1 MNSLPR
7 RHLWSVPAGHAGSAA
22 DPDANPAS
30 GRTSLPEPDLELR
43 SHRRL
48 RGPYTAGAALLRHV
62 IPELVPEHG
71 ELVAARA
78 TEVVSLA
85 PEITSL
91 VPAPLRTLTSLA
103 NRAERTRFYP
113 TARTLHVAHG
123 VAELLMDWARIRHP
137 EGVTIAFRELDDA
150 DPTDRELVSVLV
162 RRCDPNLVRVLAE
175 TDIESDPASEDVLG
189 KALTTY
195 ARRVPRPPAAE
206 ASLPEGADL
215 AQLFIDSDGTSKDSR
230 LELAYADLPPD
241 ERASRH
247 AARAEQLI
255 ALNEPGAQ
263 LGAIP
268 YHLENTA
275 DPAEAAG
282 EAFVSAAEDCFDR
295 GFYEAALELSLRGR
309 ELFGAQRPRLY
320 WNLTSKIGACLS
332 YLKRGPEG
340 FAYFAE
346 LRRGSI
352 NPEAHMN
359 SCYMMAMLY
368 TRHLP
373 KGMHDEYRAL
383 EWVNTAIAIADLN
396 PDPHRRIF
404 TGAFMRNARALVE
417 LHRGDLDG
425 SLALVN
431 EAIAMT
437 DADLGPDEQ
446 LLHRSVLL
454 YNRAQILAAQGDYA
468 ASLRDYDEVIRR
480 DPDYGDYYFERA
492 AGRRSA
498 GRYEDSLAD
507 YATCI
512 RLSPPF
518 YEAHFNRAD
527 LLRELG
533 DDDGALRDLD
543 YALELEPTHVDSLVN
558 RADLSLA
565 LGELDRAGADI
576 EQGLALD
583 PSNAHLLSAQAA
595 LLAESGD
602 LDAAYASYTAAL
614 QQNPSLVAAWGN
626 RAVLAYSAGRF
637 ADAVAD
643 LDHAIE
649 LNDDAALRLNRA
661 IALQDLGEHQRALA
675 DLDIAVMAFADEDP
689 DLFYRRGASRH
700 ALHDS
705 EGAMQDWRQHLAAY
719 GPDQTSPYLAQ
730 IQLHTGGLSEPVEV
744 P

>member
-1 MNSLPR
+1 MNHRPE
-7 RHLWSVPAGHAGSAA
+7 RHLWLVPTQHEGRA
-22 DPDANPAS
+22 D
-30 GRTSLPEPDLELR
+30 GQTFVPEPDLDLR

-48 RGPYTAGAALLRHV
+48 HGPYTAGGALLNHV
-62 IPELVPEHG
+62 VPEMVREHG

-85 PEITSL
+85 PGLTPL

-123 VAELLMDWARIRHP
+123 VAELLTEWARALHP
-137 EGVTIAFRELDDA
+137 DGVTIAFRELEDA
-150 DPTDRELVSVLV
+150 DPTDRELVSVLL
-162 RRCDPNLVRVLAE
+162 RRCDPSLVTILVEGDAGADDELSVALARYAQQVPQPPVAE
-175 TDIESDPASEDVLG
+175 PAL
-189 KALTTY
+189 
-195 ARRVPRPPAAE
+195 PAE
-206 ASLPEGADL
+206 ADL
-215 AQLFIDSDGTSKDSR
+215 AQLFIDSDGTSKDPR
-230 LELAYADLPPD
+230 LERAYAELSPE

-247 AARAEQLI
+247 AARAEHLVS
-255 ALNEPGAQ
+255 LGEPGWD

-268 YHLENTA
+268 YHLENS
-275 DPAEAAG
+275 DGPLEAVG
-282 EAFVSAAEDCFDR
+282 EVFVTAAETCFDR
-295 GFYEAALELSLRGR
+295 GFYEAALDLALRGR
-309 ELFGAQRPRLY
+309 APFGEDRTRLY

-332 YLKRGPEG
+332 YLKRAPEG
-340 FAYFAE
+340 FPYFDE
-346 LRRGSI
+346 LRRWSI

-417 LHRGDLDG
+417 MHRGNLDG

-454 YNRAQILAAQGDYA
+454 YNRAQILAAQADFEG
-468 ASLRDYDEVIRR
+468 SLRDYDEVIRR

-492 AGRRSA
+492 ACRRKA
-498 GRYEDSLAD
+498 GRYEDALAD

-518 YEAHFNRAD
+518 YEVHFNRAD

-533 DDDGALRDLD
+533 DDEAALRDLD
-543 YALELEPTHVDSLVN
+543 YALLLEPTHVDSLVN
-558 RADLSLA
+558 RADLLLA

-576 EQGLALD
+576 AEGLGLD
-583 PSNAHLLSAQAA
+583 TTNAHLLSAQAA
-595 LLAESGD
+595 LQAESGD
-602 LDAAYASYTAAL
+602 PEAAHASYTAAL
-614 QQNPSLVAAWGN
+614 EQDPSLVAAWAN
-626 RAVLAYSAGRF
+626 RAVLAYSAGRC
-637 ADAVAD
+637 ADAVSD
-643 LDHAIE
+643 LDRAIE
-649 LNDDAALRLNRA
+649 LEDDVALRINRA
-661 IALQDLGEHQRALA
+661 IALQDLGDHERSLV
-675 DLDIAVMAFADEDP
+675 DLDIAVAAFADEDP
-689 DLFYRRGASRH
+689 DLLYRRGASRH
-700 ALHDS
+700 ALHDV
-705 EGAMQDWRQHLAAY
+705 EGAIADWRQHLAAY

-730 IQLHTGGLSEPVEV
+730 IQLLSGGLGEPVEV
-744 P
+744 R